1 MNELK
6 KSKKRDG
13 FTVPMLGANRRGT
26 NFENISVDSRE
37 ILASKRILGPT
48 KY

>member
-1 MNELK
+1 MQEIIG
-6 KSKKRDG
+6 R
-13 FTVPMLGANRRGT
+13 VT
-26 NFENISVDSRE
+26 NFENISFGSRE